1 MKKPDIEK
9 EEQFVKHFIAT
20 GNATESARLSGYGK
34 NSGQMGYYLKNKLK
48 SEIDKGLRD
57 VLDSLTPKSITV
69 MESMLDSDSDNVKLA
84 TCKYILSDLNGYGH
98 NSVNVN
104 MNYEAIRKEEEMDR
118 QISERLAEAF
128 EYLTQDD
135 ISRIFAENPDTMN
148 RIVECVK
155 TAKLNQ
161 TH

>member
-1 MKKPDIEK
+1 
-9 EEQFVKHFIAT
+9 
-20 GNATESARLSGYGK
+20 
-34 NSGQMGYYLKNKLK
+34 
-48 SEIDKGLRD
+48 
-57 VLDSLTPKSITV
+57 
-69 MESMLDSDSDNVKLA
+69 
-84 TCKYILSDLNGYGH
+84 
-98 NSVNVN
+98 